1 MLAFG
6 FWKVEDD
13 VLYLHNIFRIYI
25 KNPPELC
32 LVPGQSG
39 LITLKIE
46 FDVWRR
52 QLVVYTYFQID
63 STKHVM
69 KARKT
74 LQKFKTHKNNC
85 QNFENKIFAKHG
97 TDTEKY
103 LYTKCEIFIL
113 IYEAMMQLMS
123 LTYIFM

>member
-6 FWKVEDD
+6 VWKVEDEI
-13 VLYLHNIFRIYI
+13 LCLHNIFRIYI
-25 KNPPELC
+25 KNPPELP

-46 FDVWRR
+46 FDVWHR
-52 QLVVYTYFQID
+52 QLVVYTNFQID

-74 LQKFKTHKNNC
+74 LQKFKTRKNNC
-85 QNFENKIFAKHG
+85 QNSENKLFAKNG
-97 TDTEKY
+97 TDAEKY
-103 LYTKCEIFIL
+103 WYTKCEIFIL